1 MLNCSTEHFR
11 ESAEWGLEDKM
22 IFDEGEL
29 KEAKEHINNGLD
41 KTLLSLKMRLQD
53 YKELALAVEKA
64 LHCLGKDGCSIYERA
79 VAHELREKL
88 DKLGYRKRLVGVD
101 LWGEESFHG
110 NY

>member
-1 MLNCSTEHFR
+1 MLNCSTAHFR

-22 IFDEGEL
+22 IFDEDEL
-29 KEAKEHINNGLD
+29 KEELD

-53 YKELALAVEKA
+53 YKELALAAEKA

-88 DKLGYRKRLVGVD
+88 DKLGYRKGLVDVD
-101 LWGEESFHG
+101 LWGEESSHG

>member
-1 MLNCSTEHFR
+1 
-11 ESAEWGLEDKM
+11 M

-29 KEAKEHINNGLD
+29 KEELD

-53 YKELALAVEKA
+53 YKELALAAEKA

-101 LWGEESFHG
+101 LWGEESSHG